1 VEYDLVLV
9 VGFAV
14 SQVTQSTAGGTMN
27 ADLRVTYEIYQR
39 RNTPQYSRHTDIQ
52 THIDTGRQTPAHIQA
67 DIQTAVQAAR

>member
-1 VEYDLVLV
+1 MEYDLVLV

-39 RNTPQYSRHTDIQ
+39 RNTPQYSRHTDR
-52 THIDTGRQTPAHIQA
+52 H
-67 DIQTAVQAAR
+67 V